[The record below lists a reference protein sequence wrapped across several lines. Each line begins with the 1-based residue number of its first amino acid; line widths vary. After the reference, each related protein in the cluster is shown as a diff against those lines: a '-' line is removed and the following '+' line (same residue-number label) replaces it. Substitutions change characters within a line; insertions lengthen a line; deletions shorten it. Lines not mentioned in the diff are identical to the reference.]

1 MDEGRKEESQD
12 DEPAKIPGGTKD
24 NAGKAE
30 VEEGNADGEFF
41 EQFVSRVVQVSINLL
56 SNPYSTFN
64 AGNGF
69 QQNSWGRRYFLGK
82 EKDCAVCRIRING
95 VLALMCHFRM

>member
-30 VEEGNADGEFF
+30 VEAGNADGEFF

-56 SNPYSTFN
+56 SNPYSTFSMQVMASN
-64 AGNGF
+64 KIAGGDGIF
-69 QQNSWGRRYFLGK
+69 SGK
-82 EKDCAVCRIRING
+82 KKI
-95 VLALMCHFRM
+95 ALNVEEE